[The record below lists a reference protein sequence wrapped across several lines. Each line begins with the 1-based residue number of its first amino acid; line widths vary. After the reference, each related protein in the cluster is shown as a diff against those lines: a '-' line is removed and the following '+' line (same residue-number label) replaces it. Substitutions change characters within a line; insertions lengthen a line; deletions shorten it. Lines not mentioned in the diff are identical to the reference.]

1 MISVT
6 PDGLINFVSTGYGG
20 KISDLE
26 IVRISGYLDNLKP
39 NMEIMADRGFKHI
52 NVLLSNKDCTLL
64 RPPSVSKGQILSKE
78 KTMEAKR
85 IAATRVHVE
94 RAIGRL
100 REFKFIAPRSCTNR
114 CKANWFIGR
123 CCNHCMRPSKHA

>member
-1 MISVT
+1 MQ
-6 PDGLINFVSTGYGG
+6 
-20 KISDLE
+20 
-26 IVRISGYLDNLKP
+26 
-39 NMEIMADRGFKHI
+39 IMADRGFKNI
-52 NVLLSNKDCTLL
+52 DSMLQSIDCTLL

-100 REFKFIAPRSCTNR
+100 REFKFLAPHARTDLKQISLLDDAVIIACVLVNMHNPLI
-114 CKANWFIGR
+114 K
-123 CCNHCMRPSKHA
+123 